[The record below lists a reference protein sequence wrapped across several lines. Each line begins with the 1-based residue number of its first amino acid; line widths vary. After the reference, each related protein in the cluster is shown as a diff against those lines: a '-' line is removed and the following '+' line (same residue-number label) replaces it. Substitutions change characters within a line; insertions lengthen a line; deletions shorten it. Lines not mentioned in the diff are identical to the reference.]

1 MYINLIKHNCTNSIK
16 VYGFFKQ
23 NKQTNI
29 RINTEKKFQ
38 SFFFVDQVSFGFLMV
53 NKMTANGRSDFER
66 KVFYFKF
73 NINDSTISLKDPH

>member
-29 RINTEKKFQ
+29 WMNTKKV
-38 SFFFVDQVSFGFLMV
+38 SVIFFDQVSFGFLMA
-53 NKMTANGRSDFER
+53 NKLNANERS
-66 KVFYFKF
+66 V
-73 NINDSTISLKDPH
+73 I